1 MSSSKAFDLSS
12 PRNPGH
18 HYQIGQRVRR
28 RQSGS
33 ASMLF
38 GTPRQGTIVDLTW
51 TSNKAGASYPTYA
64 VRFDNSKVID
74 TRVQQ
79 MRLAPL
85 D

>member
-1 MSSSKAFDLSS
+1 
-12 PRNPGH
+12 
-18 HYQIGQRVRR
+18 
-28 RQSGS
+28 
-33 ASMLF
+33 MLF

-79 MRLAPL
+79 MRLVPL